1 MKKEKHMP
9 RMPNTHTKGKEKNI
23 ALARRLQK
31 SREGTISRGST
42 CQDMGALNTVLV
54 VCRVVSA
61 SFARTIQ
68 ALSNDG

>member
-42 CQDMGALNTVLV
+42 CQETAEIKRRDYFKRKT
-54 VCRVVSA
+54 
-61 SFARTIQ
+61 
-68 ALSNDG
+68 